1 MHNHTVRVTGVL
13 LHADKILLVQQQTE
27 SRAWSLPGGKLEP
40 GETLEE
46 GLIREMQ
53 EETGLDVR
61 LIKQLYVCDK
71 PEDCIVHIT
80 FLLEVDSLDQLRM
93 PTNEF
98 ETTPI
103 TDMAW
108 VAPVDLPEYGFS
120 DQWARNVS
128 LGFPD
133 APRYAGHKAN
143 VGL

>member
-71 PEDCIVHIT
+71 PEDCIVTSHSSWRWIASISC
-80 FLLEVDSLDQLRM
+80 ECRR
-93 PTNEF
+93 TNSKRHRSQIW
-98 ETTPI
+98 P
-103 TDMAW
+103 
-108 VAPVDLPEYGFS
+108 GS
-120 DQWARNVS
+120 
-128 LGFPD
+128 
-133 APRYAGHKAN
+133 PR
-143 VGL
+143 